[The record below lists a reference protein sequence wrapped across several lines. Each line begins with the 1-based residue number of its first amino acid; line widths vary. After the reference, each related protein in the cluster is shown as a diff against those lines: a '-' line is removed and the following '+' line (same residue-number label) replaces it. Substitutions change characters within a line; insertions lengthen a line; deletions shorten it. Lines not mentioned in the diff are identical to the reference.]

1 MRPIA
6 TFIHEKDGLAARV
19 FNTESGFVVTL
30 MVTDAKRELPTK
42 WIFPEEERA
51 LKRAEYLLYPERFS
65 YIEP

>member
-6 TFIHEKDGLAARV
+6 TFIHEKGGLAARV

-30 MVTDAKRELPTK
+30 MDTDAKRELPTK

>member
-6 TFIHEKDGLAARV
+6 TFLHEKDSLAARV

-30 MVTDAKRELPTK
+30 MDTDAKRELPTK
-42 WIFPEEERA
+42 WIYPEEERA
-51 LKRAEYLLYPERFS
+51 LKRAEFLLYPERFS

>member
-6 TFIHEKDGLAARV
+6 TFINEEDGLAARV

-30 MVTDAKRELPTK
+30 MDTDAKRELPTK
-42 WIFPEEERA
+42 WIYPEEERA

-65 YIEP
+65 HIEP